1 MFKEKGYLIL
11 KGKPERGG
19 TPLPISR
26 LFIIRKVRRNAAQ
39 NTSLMVSVTYPNFTY
54 SVAVNHYRTNDGRP
68 PSQGTTMLFL
78 GVSGIGHFT
87 EQYKRT
93 IFGHCRT
100 LGAPTTHKPRTSH
113 GKNPRAGLEASS
125 VASSARILRA
135 RNKKIDKNR
144 IK

>member
-1 MFKEKGYLIL
+1 MRLLNIKRETRARGY
-11 KGKPERGG
+11 
-19 TPLPISR
+19 PLPISR

-39 NTSLMVSVTYPNFTY
+39 NTSLMVSTTYPIFTY

-68 PSQGTTMLFL
+68 PSEGTTMLFL

-113 GKNPRAGLEASS
+113 GKNPRTTLE
-125 VASSARILRA
+125 RLEHNTQRA
-135 RNKKIDKNR
+135 RFMRTASKNR
-144 IK
+144 